1 VRREAVALLLL
12 AVLGCRKGVEPGEAA
27 RPEGT
32 PSLPTPVRVAVAE
45 KASLSLFVSG
55 PGKTA
60 ALAQQKV
67 RAPFAGTLTEL
78 SVFDGDRVRRGQKIG
93 TIVARDSEAA
103 LSGAREMLRQA
114 ATEAQRRDAE
124 RAVALAEKNLV
135 RKPLTASWDGT
146 VLSHAASAGDR
157 VSEDQ
162 EILTINDAGSTV
174 FLADIAQS
182 DLPRIRPGQ
191 KASIQIAGEPRP
203 ISGIVHSALPAANPA
218 DSTAPVRVD
227 LPEPAR
233 RLPLGIVGT
242 ARVLVG
248 EHPDATVVPDPAVL
262 RDDVTGVARVA
273 LVTQNRAHWV
283 NVRTGVMEGGRTE
296 IVSPALPPGQAV
308 IVSGL
313 VGLPEGK
320 LVAPQP

>member
-1 VRREAVALLLL
+1 MRRGAIAFLLVSLCACRERTASGDASRAEA
-12 AVLGCRKGVEPGEAA
+12 
-27 RPEGT
+27 T
-32 PSLPTPVRVAVAE
+32 PSLPTPVRVAAAE

-60 ALAQQKV
+60 ALAQQKL
-67 RAPFAGTLTEL
+67 RAPFSGTVTEL
-78 SVFDGDRVRRGQKIG
+78 SAFDGDRVRRGQRVG

-114 ATEAQRRDAE
+114 ATDAQRSDAE

-135 RKPLTASWDGT
+135 RKPLTVSSDGT
-146 VLSHAASAGDR
+146 VISRAASSGDR

-162 EILTINDAGSTV
+162 EILTISEAGSTV

-191 KASIQIAGEPRP
+191 KASIQIAGETRP
-203 ISGIVHSALPAANPA
+203 VSGIVRSALPAANPN
-218 DSTAPVRVD
+218 DSTAPVRLD
-227 LPEPAR
+227 LAGPAR
-233 RLPLGIVGT
+233 RLPPGIVGT
-242 ARVLVG
+242 ARLLVG
-248 EHPDATVVPDPAVL
+248 ERPDATVVPDAAVL
-262 RDDVTGVARVA
+262 RDDVTGVARLA
-273 LVTQNRAHWV
+273 LVAGNRAHWV
-283 NVRTGVMEGGRTE
+283 EVQTGLTQGGRTE
-296 IVSPALPPGQAV
+296 ILSPALPPGQSV

-320 LVAPQP
+320 LVASRP

>member
-1 VRREAVALLLL
+1 MRARATACILLLL
-12 AVLGCRKGVEPGEAA
+12 AGCRKPGEAEKTA
-27 RPEGT
+27 KPEQT
-32 PSLPTPVRVAVAE
+32 PSLPTPVRVAPVDRAT
-45 KASLSLFVSG
+45 LSLFVSG

-67 RAPFAGTLTEL
+67 RAPFAGTLAEL
-78 SVFDGDRVRRGQKIG
+78 SVFDGDRVRRGQRIG
-93 TIVARDSEAA
+93 AIVARDSEAA

-114 ATEAQRRDAE
+114 SNEGERRDAE

-135 RKPLTASWDGT
+135 RRPLAATFDGR
-146 VLSHAASAGDR
+146 VLSHSASAGDR

-162 EILTINDAGSTV
+162 EILTISDTASTV

-182 DLPRIRPGQ
+182 DLPRIQPGQ

-203 ISGIVHSALPAANPA
+203 ISAVVHATLPGGNAA
-218 DSTAPVRVD
+218 DSTAPVRID

-233 RLPLGIVGT
+233 RLPPGIVGT

-248 EHPDATVVPDPAVL
+248 ERSDATVVPDAAVL
-262 RDDVTGVARVA
+262 RDDVTGVSRVA
-273 LVTQNRAHWV
+273 VVTDNRAHWV
-283 NVRTGVMEGGRTE
+283 AVKTGVQEGGKTE
-296 IVSPALPPGQAV
+296 IVSPAFASGQMV

-320 LVAPQP
+320 LVSAQP